1 MAEKKEKVGKQE
13 KAVKEMGVE
22 ERLELIKRNTA
33 EIIREDELIELLK
46 NKKQPVVY
54 WGTSPTGKPHIGYL
68 FPALKMADLVKA
80 GFKLKIL
87 LADLHAALDNVA
99 WPILEKRYEYYSAVI
114 PALLQAIGVDIKN
127 VEFVKGSDFQ
137 LKPEYMF
144 DVLRMSSFV
153 SVHDANKAA
162 SDVVKMGDNPKLS
175 GLIYPIMQAM
185 DEIYLEADCQ
195 LGGTDQRKIMVLAR
209 ENHPKIDYK
218 PRIEIMNPLIPG
230 LTAGGKMSASVEESK
245 IDLLDD
251 EKTVEAK
258 INKAYCLE
266 GDLNNG
272 LLPFMKYVIM
282 TMKKDSHKSF
292 IVERP
297 EKFGGNKSYSR
308 YEDIEKDFVE
318 KKLHPMDLKKA
329 IAREINV
336 ILSPIRKN
344 KDKFD
349 KIAKEAYGK

>member
-1 MAEKKEKVGKQE
+1 MIEKKEKVVKQE
-13 KAVKEMGVE
+13 KAEKELSVE
-22 ERLELIKRNTA
+22 ERLALIKRNTA
-33 EIIREDELIELLK
+33 EIIREEELVELLK
-46 NKKQPVVY
+46 KKKHPVVY
-54 WGTSPTGKPHIGYL
+54 WGTSPTGKPHVGYL
-68 FPALKMADLVKA
+68 FPALIMSDFIKA

-87 LADLHAALDNVA
+87 LADLHAALDNVP
-99 WPILEKRYEYYSAVI
+99 WPILEKRYDYYSEVI
-114 PALLQAIGVDIKN
+114 PLLLQAMGVDIKN

-209 ENHPKIDYK
+209 ENHPKIDYE
-218 PRIEIMNPLIPG
+218 PRVEIMNPLIPG

-245 IDLLDD
+245 IDLLED
-251 EKTVEAK
+251 EKTVESK

-272 LLPFMKYVIM
+272 LLPFLKYVIFV
-282 TMKKDSHKSF
+282 MKQDKGDSLL
-292 IVERP
+292 IERP
-297 EKFGGNKSYSR
+297 EKFGGNKKYST
-308 YEDIEKDFVE
+308 YAELEKDFVE
-318 KKLHPMDLKKA
+318 KKLHPMDLKKSIA
-329 IAREINV
+329 IEINK
-336 ILSPIRKN
+336 ILAPIRKN
-344 KDKFD
+344 KERLDR
-349 KIAKEAYGK
+349 IAKEAYGK

>member
-1 MAEKKEKVGKQE
+1 MVEHKEKDGKLKKE
-13 KAVKEMGVE
+13 MNTE
-22 ERLELIKRNTA
+22 ERLALIKRNTA
-33 EIIREDELIELLK
+33 EIIKEEELVELLK
-46 NKKQPVVY
+46 NKKHPVVY

-68 FPALKMADLVKA
+68 FPALKMADLIKA

-87 LADLHAALDNVA
+87 LADLHASLDNVP
-99 WPILEKRYEYYSAVI
+99 WPILEKRYDYYSAVI

-127 VEFVKGSDFQ
+127 VEFVKGSEFQ

-162 SDVVKMGDNPKLS
+162 SDVVKQGDNPKLS
-175 GLIYPIMQAM
+175 GLIYPIMQAV

-230 LTAGGKMSASVEESK
+230 LTAGGKMSASIEESK

-272 LLPFMKYVIM
+272 LLPFIKYVIM
-282 TMKKDSHKSF
+282 VMKKDYHESF
-292 IVERP
+292 LIERP
-297 EKFGGNKSYSR
+297 EKFGGNKKYSG
-308 YEDIEKDFVE
+308 YEELEKDFAE

-329 IAREINV
+329 IAREINK
-336 ILSPIRKN
+336 ILAPIRKN
-344 KDKFD
+344 KEKFD

>member
-1 MAEKKEKVGKQE
+1 MVEKKDRPG
-13 KAVKEMGVE
+13 KEMSVE
-22 ERLELIKRNTA
+22 EKLTLIKRNTA
-33 EIIREDELIELLK
+33 EIIREEELIELLK
-46 NKKQPVVY
+46 KKKHPVVY

-68 FPALKMADLVKA
+68 LPALKMADLVKA

-114 PALLQAIGVDIKN
+114 PALLQAMGVDITN

-162 SDVVKMGDNPKLS
+162 SDVVKQGDNPKLS

-209 ENHPKIDYK
+209 ENHPKIDYE
-218 PRIEIMNPLIPG
+218 PRVEIMNPLIPG
-230 LTAGGKMSASVEESK
+230 LTVGGKMSASVEESK

-272 LLPFMKYVIM
+272 LLPLMKYSVM
-282 TMKKDSHKSF
+282 VMKKDNHESF
-292 IVERP
+292 LVERP
-297 EKFGGNKSYSR
+297 EKFGGNKKYSN
-308 YEDIEKDFVE
+308 YEELEKDFID

-329 IAREINV
+329 FAREINN
-336 ILSPIRKN
+336 ILAPIRKN
-344 KDKFD
+344 KDKFE